1 LKKHQL
7 LRYNCYF
14 GFRIATGYMNYQH
27 LPLIFVSLVFS
38 AFFSGMEMAFLAA
51 NKLQLE
57 LQENQNTLTGRI
69 ITHFSRRRS
78 QMATTLLIGNIL
90 ALVLFSVGL
99 VRLVH
104 PLLRQYLP
112 DFLAYDFV
120 LILLQ
125 TLLASLLALTV
136 AEFLPRSLFMLRAN
150 TLLQVLA
157 VPLLITYYVLYP
169 VVYLVI
175 GAIRLVVVR
184 LMKMEFP
191 DDQPVFGLTDVDE
204 YVKKRLY
211 RADKEPEPEVDVRIF
226 HNALE
231 FRTVKV
237 RECMV
242 PRTEI
247 EAVEISEPIDVLR
260 KAFSKTGHSKII
272 IYQDTIDNII
282 GYCHQFT
289 MFRKPNDIASV
300 VTPIMVVPESM
311 LASELFVKF
320 VAEHRSV
327 ALVVDE
333 FGGTSGMVTTEDL
346 LEEEIIGEIND
357 EFDEESLL
365 EQELAPGTYLL
376 SARHEIDYLN
386 EKYDLE
392 LPEGDYETLGGFI
405 LSVHEDIPFPGQVV
419 QVAPFSIS
427 ILSMDENRINTVKL
441 IKQLPGD

>member
-1 LKKHQL
+1 
-7 LRYNCYF
+7 
-14 GFRIATGYMNYQH
+14 MNYQH
-27 LPLIFVSLVFS
+27 LPLIFVSLIFS

-57 LQENQNTLTGRI
+57 LQENQHTLTGRI
-69 ITHFSRRRS
+69 INHFSRRRS
-78 QMATTLLIGNIL
+78 KVATTLLIGNIL
-90 ALVLFSVGL
+90 ALVLFSVGIA
-99 VRLVH
+99 RLLH
-104 PLLRQYLP
+104 PLLRQFLP
-112 DFLAYDFV
+112 DFLAFDFV

-136 AEFLPRSLFMLRAN
+136 AEFLPRSLFMLRPN

-184 LMKMEFP
+184 LMKMEFS
-191 DDQPVFGLTDVDE
+191 DDKPVFGITDVDE
-204 YVKKRLY
+204 YVKKSLY
-211 RADKEPEPEVDVRIF
+211 RTDKEPEPEVDERIF

-231 FRTVKV
+231 FRNVKL

-247 EAVEISEPIDVLR
+247 EAVEISEPIEVLR
-260 KAFSKTGHSKII
+260 KAFSETGHSKII

-289 MFRKPNDIASV
+289 MFRKPTDIASI

-311 LASELFVKF
+311 MASELFVRF

-333 FGGTSGMVTTEDL
+333 FGGTSGMVTIEDL
-346 LEEEIIGEIND
+346 LEEIIGEIHD

-386 EKYDLE
+386 EKYE
-392 LPEGDYETLGGFI
+392 MGLPEGDYETLGGFI
-405 LSVHEDIPFPGQVV
+405 LSVHEDIPYPGQVV

-441 IKQLPGD
+441 IKQEAGD

>member
-1 LKKHQL
+1 
-7 LRYNCYF
+7 
-14 GFRIATGYMNYQH
+14 MNYQH

-51 NKLQLE
+51 SKLQLE
-57 LQENQNTLTGRI
+57 LQEKQNTLTGRI

-78 QMATTLLIGNIL
+78 QVTTTLLIGNIL
-90 ALVLFSVGL
+90 ALVLFSVG
-99 VRLVH
+99 VARLVH
-104 PLLRQYLP
+104 PLLSQYLP
-112 DFLAYDFV
+112 DFLSHDFV

-125 TLLASLLALTV
+125 TLLASGVALIV

-184 LMKMEFP
+184 LMKMEFS
-191 DDQPVFGLTDVDE
+191 DDKPVFGMTDVDE
-204 YVKKRLY
+204 FVKKSLY

-231 FRTVKV
+231 FRNVKL

-260 KAFSKTGHSKII
+260 KAFSETGHSKII
-272 IYQDTIDNII
+272 IYQDTIDNIV

-289 MFRKPNDIASV
+289 MFSKPADIASI

-311 LASELFVKF
+311 LASELFVRF

-346 LEEEIIGEIND
+346 LEEIIGEIND

-376 SARHEIDYLN
+376 SARHEVDYLN
-386 EKYDLE
+386 EKYDLD

-405 LSVHEDIPFPGQVV
+405 LSAHEDIPFPGQVV
-419 QVAPFSIS
+419 QVPPFSIS

-441 IKQLPGD
+441 VKQEPGD

>member
-1 LKKHQL
+1 M
-7 LRYNCYF
+7 
-14 GFRIATGYMNYQH
+14 IYQH
-27 LPLIFVSLVFS
+27 LPLILVSLIFS
-38 AFFSGMEMAFLAA
+38 AFFSGMEMAFMAA
-51 NKLQLE
+51 SKLQLE
-57 LQENQNTLTGRI
+57 LQEKQNTLSGRI

-78 QMATTLLIGNIL
+78 QVTTTLLIGNIL
-90 ALVLFSVGL
+90 ALVLFSVGIAR
-99 VRLVH
+99 VAQ

-112 DFLAYDFV
+112 EVLAHDGV

-125 TLLASLLALTV
+125 TLLAGVLALTV

-184 LMKMEFP
+184 LISEDK
-191 DDQPVFGLTDVDE
+191 PVFGLTDVEE
-204 YVKKRLY
+204 YLKKSLY
-211 RADKEPEPEVDVRIF
+211 RAEKEKEPEVNERIF

-231 FRTVKV
+231 FRTVKL

-247 EAVEISEPIDVLR
+247 EAVEISEPIAVLR
-260 KAFSKTGHSKII
+260 KAFSETGHSKII

-282 GYCHQFT
+282 GYCHQFN
-289 MFRKPNDIASV
+289 MFRKPADIAAI

-346 LEEEIIGEIND
+346 LEEIIGEIHD

-386 EKYDLE
+386 DKYDLD
-392 LPEGDYETLGGFI
+392 LPCGDYETLGGFI
-405 LSVHEDIPFPGQVV
+405 LSVHEDIPYPGQVV
-419 QVAPFSIS
+419 QVVPFSIS

-441 IKQLPGD
+441 VKQAPAEEQ